1 MLNYK
6 KRNTRYNVKMQ
17 NFASQLEYQK
27 LMNIKNNK
35 QKHCTVVLR
44 CDSTLYSRAMARLN
58 IEFLNY

>member
-6 KRNTRYNVKMQ
+6 KRNTRYNVKTQ

-35 QKHCTVVLR
+35 QKHCTVVPWR
-44 CDSTLYSRAMARLN
+44 DSTLN
-58 IEFLNY
+58 F